1 MSEIKFDLNAWK
13 EANELINE
21 QLTEY
26 LTKKN
31 LCEQWKYLMDE
42 ESTFGF
48 FDPDSSEY
56 VWKTTEVYRKLYMG
70 DASHWMFW
78 DMFDF
83 ENLKRE
89 KNRLVAC
96 AKRSNEWDY
105 EKFFDAEK
113 AKKAKK
119 WGEWA
124 NRGILRKKAKKWG
137 EWADRGILR
146 IAGET
151 DINFKKD
158 RSNQKYA
165 YYKKLIEKSE
175 FSNEDKEKHLCKLA
189 WCERRF
195 HSLENF
201 SLMLVPGELNNVKG
215 NSRDRMDR
223 FIWLLNGYFE
233 KRERNKDNSG
243 YDKYGHKLFSKAK
256 GKNYKKEYQ
265 ETCLEVIYEY
275 LSLFE
280 DVYDYCGQIYKMDA
294 AAVKRFLASGEKER
308 FKTGRDVVEYMQLA
322 EDYWK
327 NKHNFIFHT

>member
-1 MSEIKFDLNAWK
+1 MSKIKFDLNAWK

-83 ENLKRE
+83 KNLKRE
-89 KNRLVAC
+89 KNRLVAR

-105 EKFFDAEK
+105 EKFFDAE
-113 AKKAKK
+113 
-119 WGEWA
+119 
-124 NRGILRKKAKKWG
+124 KAKKWG

-165 YYKKLIEKSE
+165 YCKKLIENSE

-223 FIWLLNGYFE
+223 FIWLLKGY
-233 KRERNKDNSG
+233 KIDGNR
-243 YDKYGHKLFSKAK
+243 
-256 GKNYKKEYQ
+256 
-265 ETCLEVIYEY
+265 
-275 LSLFE
+275 
-280 DVYDYCGQIYKMDA
+280 
-294 AAVKRFLASGEKER
+294 
-308 FKTGRDVVEYMQLA
+308 
-322 EDYWK
+322 
-327 NKHNFIFHT
+327 

>member
-83 ENLKRE
+83 KNLKRE
-89 KNRLVAC
+89 KNRLVAR

-113 AKKAKK
+113 A
-119 WGEWA
+119 
-124 NRGILRKKAKKWG
+124 KKAKKWG

-165 YYKKLIEKSE
+165 YYKKHIEKSE

-223 FIWLLNGYFE
+223 FIWLLKGY
-233 KRERNKDNSG
+233 KIDGNR
-243 YDKYGHKLFSKAK
+243 
-256 GKNYKKEYQ
+256 
-265 ETCLEVIYEY
+265 
-275 LSLFE
+275 
-280 DVYDYCGQIYKMDA
+280 
-294 AAVKRFLASGEKER
+294 
-308 FKTGRDVVEYMQLA
+308 
-322 EDYWK
+322 
-327 NKHNFIFHT
+327 

>member
-1 MSEIKFDLNAWK
+1 MSEIKFDLNEWK
-13 EANELINE
+13 EMEEFINK

-26 LTKKN
+26 LRKKN

-42 ESTFGF
+42 ESTFGS

-56 VWKTTEVYRKLYMG
+56 VWKTTEVYRKLYMR

-78 DMFDF
+78 DMFNF
-83 ENLKRE
+83 EKLKHE

-96 AKRSNEWDY
+96 AKGSREWDY
-105 EKFFDAEK
+105 EKFFGAE
-113 AKKAKK
+113 
-119 WGEWA
+119 
-124 NRGILRKKAKKWG
+124 RAKKWG

-158 RSNQKYA
+158 GRNQKYA
-165 YYKKLIEKSE
+165 YYKKLIKSSKFFYEDEEKY
-175 FSNEDKEKHLCKLA
+175 LCKLA

-201 SLMLVPGELNNVKG
+201 SLMLVPGELNNIKG

-233 KRERNKDNSG
+233 ERNQYKDNSG
-243 YDKYGHKLFSKAK
+243 YDKYGHKLFLKAK
-256 GKNYKKEYQ
+256 GKNYKEEYRK
-265 ETCLEVIYEY
+265 TCLEVIYEY
-275 LSLFE
+275 LLLFRN
-280 DVYDYCGQIYKMDA
+280 VYDYCKEIYKMDKTM
-294 AAVKRFLASGEKER
+294 VDCFLESGEKKE
-308 FKTGRDVVEYMQLA
+308 FKTGEDVVNYMQLA

-327 NKHNFIFHT
+327 NKHNFIFHN

>member
-56 VWKTTEVYRKLYMG
+56 VWKTTAVYRKLYMG

-83 ENLKRE
+83 KNLKRE
-89 KNRLVAC
+89 KNRLVAR

>member
-113 AKKAKK
+113 AKN
-119 WGEWA
+119 GES
-124 NRGILRKKAKKWG
+124 G
-137 EWADRGILR
+137 
-146 IAGET
+146 
-151 DINFKKD
+151 
-158 RSNQKYA
+158 Q
-165 YYKKLIEKSE
+165 IEE
-175 FSNEDKEKHLCKLA
+175 YL
-189 WCERRF
+189 
-195 HSLENF
+195 
-201 SLMLVPGELNNVKG
+201 
-215 NSRDRMDR
+215 
-223 FIWLLNGYFE
+223 E
-233 KRERNKDNSG
+233 KRQKNGESG
-243 YDKYGHKLFSKAK
+243 QI
-256 GKNYKKEYQ
+256 E
-265 ETCLEVIYEY
+265 EY
-275 LSLFE
+275 LELRVKQTLILKRIEAIKNMRITKSSL
-280 DVYDYCGQIYKMDA
+280 
-294 AAVKRFLASGEKER
+294 
-308 FKTGRDVVEYMQLA
+308 KTVNSVMKIK
-322 EDYWK
+322 K
-327 NKHNFIFHT
+327 NICVN